1 MLLHGVTGLHAHE
14 YCESGRAQ
22 RKITI
27 RVANDRPCLIAPL
40 QTIAF
45 LGTGLMGFPLV
56 RRMLGAGFSVR
67 VWNRTAAKTAELVS
81 AGAAPAQTVGEA
93 CDGADVVCVCVSNAD
108 AVERSLFGEHGIA
121 TARQRPRALIDFST
135 IGPDATLRFAA
146 RLGAE
151 CGTAWID
158 APVSGGPTGA
168 AAGKLV
174 IFAGGDAEQVAQLQ
188 PLFACVA
195 QRVTHFGAAGSGQA
209 AKVCNQVIVA
219 ITLAAI
225 AEALTLAEAASLDAE
240 RLVDALTGGY
250 ADSIPLQIFGRRMA
264 RREFEPKLGE
274 LALMAK
280 DLDLAAQL
288 GGTRTPTLPLV
299 QSAIAVYE
307 RARRRGLA
315 AADLSTLIQ
324 LTTVADDD
332 LDTGLH

>member
-1 MLLHGVTGLHAHE
+1 M
-14 YCESGRAQ
+14 
-22 RKITI
+22 
-27 RVANDRPCLIAPL
+27 ANDRPGVNAPL
-40 QTIAF
+40 HTIAF
-45 LGTGLMGFPLV
+45 LGTGLMGVPLV

-67 VWNRTAAKTAELVS
+67 VWNRTAARTTELVS
-81 AGAAPAQTVGEA
+81 AGAIAAPAVGVA
-93 CDGADVVCVCVSNAD
+93 CDGADVVCICVSNAD
-108 AVERSLFGEHGIA
+108 AVECSLFGEHGVA

-135 IGPDATLRFAA
+135 IGPRATSRFAA
-146 RLGAE
+146 RLAAE
-151 CGTAWID
+151 CGTDWVD

-174 IFAGGDAEQVAQLQ
+174 IFAGGDPEQIARLQ

-195 QRVTHFGAAGSGQA
+195 QRVTHFGAIGSGQA

-240 RLVDALTGGY
+240 LLVDALTGGY

-315 AADLSTLIQ
+315 AADLSTLIK
-324 LTTVADDD
+324 LANVAGDD
-332 LDTGLH
+332 LDTEVR